1 MGYARFFCF
10 MHENLAKD
18 VENIIEEILL
28 YYGCY
33 LVGVVFLPAIE
44 TGGVVLRVYIDSDG
58 GIKVSQLS
66 NVSKKLSMILDIEDM
81 IKFKYILEVSSPGV
95 NRVLFKFKD
104 YEKYKGER
112 VKILLK
118 NKIDGRLDLVGIIT
132 DTENADTGSDGAKI
146 KILDEVGNKDRIIP
160 FFKIAKG
167 NLLVV

>member
-33 LVGVVFLPAIE
+33 LVGVVFLPAE

-132 DTENADTGSDGAKI
+132 DTENADAGSDGAKI

>member
-1 MGYARFFCF
+1 MGYTRFFCF
-10 MHENLAKD
+10 MHENLIKD

-33 LVGVVFLPAIE
+33 LVGVVFLPAVE
-44 TGGVVLRVYIDSDG
+44 DNGVILRVYIDSDG

-66 NVSKKLSMILDIEDM
+66 DVSKKLSMILDIEDM
-81 IKFKYILEVSSPGV
+81 IKFKYILEVSSPGI
-95 NRVLFKFKD
+95 NRVLLKFED

-118 NKIDGRLDLVGIIT
+118 NEIDGRLDLVGRIM
-132 DTENADTGSDGAKI
+132 DTENTGIDSGGAKI
-146 KILDEVGNKDRIIP
+146 KILDEVESKDRIIP
-160 FFKIAKG
+160 FFKIVKG